1 MDVSVT
7 ETNKG
12 KKSLIYDGYTYR
24 IDRILK
30 ENDISWRCTNNK
42 TNCKARVRTDA
53 ESKVIIKSTG
63 EHNHEHL
70 ERLF

>member
-1 MDVSVT
+1 MT

-12 KKSLIYDGYTYR
+12 KKSLMYDGYTYK

-30 ENDISWRCTNNK
+30 ENDISWRCTNIK
-42 TNCKARVRTDA
+42 RKQTVMHA

-63 EHNHEHL
+63 EHYHENSDRKL
-70 ERLF
+70 ELLVLF

>member
-7 ETNKG
+7 ETNKD

-30 ENDISWRCTNNK
+30 ENDISCRCTNNK
-42 TNCKARVRTDA
+42 TKQTVKHGLGQMPNLK
-53 ESKVIIKSTG
+53 
-63 EHNHEHL
+63 L
-70 ERLF
+70 